1 MAIVTLALNI
11 LASRDRFAHSLLRE
25 RPVPDRR
32 VCFGRGYDFFL
43 LRNLSSFFMM
53 SVACP

>member
-1 MAIVTLALNI
+1 VAIVTLALNI